1 MGLFKRKKQNIEPA
15 DTEERG
21 RIDLGGLFFNGSSVY
36 TNSQAL
42 RLSAVYCAVNQISN
56 SCGVLP
62 INIIKGIGN
71 DKETVYDHNL
81 SFVLN
86 GRVDGKNNHFNFF
99 KQMIE
104 SVLLKG
110 AGYALIVRDSRLNVK
125 QLVYINYD
133 YVTPMP
139 QDDGTVKYQVNGANR
154 VLDADEI
161 LDFHMHVDDMH
172 RGISVLKYANKVLE
186 TAYEADNMSLNFFK
200 SGGNLSGVLK
210 PSAPMTKEQREQAQE
225 AWRNSFERN
234 GNNRVPVVILPSG
247 IDFQPISV
255 DPDDAQLLES
265 RKFSI
270 EEIARFFGLPPFKI
284 YANMTAMDASDEIE
298 SLQSLYLVDT
308 ILPLTTMLSEEMSQ
322 KLVRPSERGRLTI
335 DFDYSA
341 MYRTDKKSEA
351 EYYRTLVTNGIM
363 TINEVRAKLDLPAN
377 EGDGCNVHFMQL
389 SYANADDIAS
399 GAYIHQTEQD
409 PSSNV
414 KNDNKV
420 KENKE
425 E

>member
-1 MGLFKRKKQNIEPA
+1 MGIFNRRKKEEPVKDA
-15 DTEERG
+15 EERG
-21 RIDLGGLFFNGSSVY
+21 FPDLSGLFFNGL
-36 TNSQAL
+36 TNYNQNQAL

-62 INIIKGIGN
+62 INVIKGLGN
-71 DKETVYDHNL
+71 DRETLYEHNL

-86 GRVDGKNNHFNFF
+86 GKIDGIHNHFNFF

-110 AGYALIVRDSRLNVK
+110 AGYAIIMRDSRLNVK
-125 QLVYINYD
+125 QLVYVPYD

-139 QDDGTVKYQVNGANR
+139 QDDGTVKYMVNGANR
-154 VLDADEI
+154 VLEADEMI
-161 LDFHMHVDDMH
+161 DFHMHVDEMYK
-172 RGISVLKYANKVLE
+172 GISVLKYASMVLS

-210 PSAPMTKEQREQAQE
+210 PTAPMTGEQRKQAQE

-234 GNNRVPVVILPSG
+234 GNNRVPVVILPTG

-255 DPDDAQLLES
+255 DPDDAQLLET
-265 RKFSI
+265 RKFSV

-308 ILPLTTMLSEEMSQ
+308 ILPLTTMMSEEMSQ

-377 EGDGCNVHFMQL
+377 DGDGCNVHFMQL

-399 GAYIHQTEQD
+399 GAYIHGEQQD
-409 PSSNV
+409 PTSNV

-420 KENKE
+420 KQNNE